1 MTSDVHAPDGSN
13 SWADLSGRWFFAWKM
28 AAACE
33 GALKEVTSV
42 KEQQRDPDRAEALET
57 MSSLLEHELQRW
69 VRRGEALD
77 MIVDHLP
84 KRSRLTA

>member
-1 MTSDVHAPDGSN
+1 
-13 SWADLSGRWFFAWKM
+13 M

-33 GALKEVTSV
+33 GALQEVTSV
-42 KEQQRDPDRAEALET
+42 RRVQQDPARAQALDKMT
-57 MSSLLEHELQRW
+57 SLLERELQRW

-84 KRSRLTA
+84 GRPKLIA

>member
-1 MTSDVHAPDGSN
+1 
-13 SWADLSGRWFFAWKM
+13 M

-42 KEQQRDPDRAEALET
+42 KEHQRDPDQAEALET
-57 MSSLLEHELQRW
+57 MSSLLENELQRW